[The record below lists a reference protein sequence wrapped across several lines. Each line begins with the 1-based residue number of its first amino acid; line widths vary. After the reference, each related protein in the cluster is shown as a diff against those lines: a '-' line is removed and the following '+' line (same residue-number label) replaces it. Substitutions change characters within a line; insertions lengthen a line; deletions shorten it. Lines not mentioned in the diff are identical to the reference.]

1 MWLPQKSCVGSV
13 KLIKQIQRQILHQL
27 PIPKFYV
34 QTFRVKDENPFRYQ
48 MLQIIW
54 ESFWSFNVLEV
65 KSSAK
70 AICPVG
76 VVYLLLHLKTV
87 ALRKSD
93 LLIDPA
99 SLQ

>member
-1 MWLPQKSCVGSV
+1 MGSV
-13 KLIKQIQRQILHQL
+13 KLIKQIQRQIPHRL
-27 PIPKFYV
+27 PISKFYV

-54 ESFWSFNVLEV
+54 GSFWSFNVLEV

-76 VVYLLLHLKTV
+76 VVYLLLHLQTV

-99 SLQ
+99 SLE